1 MSQMLLKADQ
11 MNLYKEKFTTKQDRE
26 KEFLYS
32 FNCFLQSFVKSHG
45 KMCGYIALALLVDMP
60 PFETMLDLKLWVQS
74 NCNDLYQA
82 LITLQNNN
90 LTKTL
95 KASSKFFP
103 NEDLPQ
109 LFQKIE
115 DWWIHDLDPLKQQIV
130 KRHTL
135 SKFFKRK
142 LIINDDKEFD
152 PIFKAIN
159 DSKDLIQDEYV
170 KRSEFMRIMSIGI
183 MQ

>member
-1 MSQMLLKADQ
+1 MKIVEDLFKMSQMLLKADQ
-11 MNLYKEKFTTKQDRE
+11 MNLYKEKFATKQDRE

-32 FNCFLQSFVKSHG
+32 FNCFLQSFIKSHG
-45 KMCGYIALALLVDMP
+45 KLCGYITLALLVDMP

-135 SKFFKRK
+135 
-142 LIINDDKEFD
+142 
-152 PIFKAIN
+152 
-159 DSKDLIQDEYV
+159 
-170 KRSEFMRIMSIGI
+170 
-183 MQ
+183 

>member
-1 MSQMLLKADQ
+1 
-11 MNLYKEKFTTKQDRE
+11 
-26 KEFLYS
+26 
-32 FNCFLQSFVKSHG
+32 
-45 KMCGYIALALLVDMP
+45 
-60 PFETMLDLKLWVQS
+60 MLDMKLWVQS

-82 LITLQNNN
+82 LITLQNNI

-152 PIFKAIN
+152 AIFKAIN

-170 KRSEFMRIMSIGI
+170 KRSEFMRIMSIAI